1 MFSLTNVNLG
11 QLIVD
16 IKYTQYKVQ
25 AWHELFFIC
34 FYAFVFIY
42 TAQNWLEM

>member
-16 IKYTQYKVQ
+16 IMYTQYRVQ
-25 AWHELFFIC
+25 ALREVFFIC

-42 TAQNWLEM
+42 TAQN